1 MEFSEICIFRKKSPC
16 PCFILFTKI
25 KQKER
30 LVYSVYRK
38 QVMPFE
44 KFQKENFNQKW
55 ATLNMLRPLIFRNF
69 FSKIFRKTKW
79 AAPLIRPKLRFV
91 HLPPKGK
98 AIIIAIINRHPRARF
113 KSELKNSNAGRAS
126 ETNHKNAN
134 PGRASKASSTRKA
147 RIFILSYS
155 ARQKRARREV
165 RAFPSGNVQI
175 VRDPRKAEHDKV
187 LRSL

>member
-69 FSKIFRKTKW
+69 FSKIFRKTKIGC
-79 AAPLIRPKLRFV
+79 APHSSKTSFCPPSPQGEGYHHCHKKTLIPGALQK
-91 HLPPKGK
+91 
-98 AIIIAIINRHPRARF
+98 RA
-113 KSELKNSNAGRAS
+113 KNNNAERAS
-126 ETNHKNAN
+126 ETSKT
-134 PGRASKASSTRKA
+134 RSASISEGERTSST
-147 RIFILSYS
+147 
-155 ARQKRARREV
+155 
-165 RAFPSGNVQI
+165 
-175 VRDPRKAEHDKV
+175 
-187 LRSL
+187 

>member
-1 MEFSEICIFRKKSPC
+1 MEFSEIFIFRKKSPC

-55 ATLNMLRPLIFRNF
+55 A
-69 FSKIFRKTKW
+69 
-79 AAPLIRPKLRFV
+79 APLDFQKFFLKNIQKNKMGCTPHSSKTSFC
-91 HLPPKGK
+91 PPSPQGEGYHHCHKKTLIPGALQK
-98 AIIIAIINRHPRARF
+98 RAKKQQRRARVRNKSQKRHPRARF

-126 ETNHKNAN
+126 ETSKT
-134 PGRASKASSTRKA
+134 RSASISEGERTSST
-147 RIFILSYS
+147 
-155 ARQKRARREV
+155 
-165 RAFPSGNVQI
+165 
-175 VRDPRKAEHDKV
+175 
-187 LRSL
+187 